1 MLPSFMNMTI
11 VRKRAS
17 VKTVRGSDVFDWSNT
32 DDITIPNC
40 LVEPG
45 GGSLSLDGRELGIMQ
60 GLTAILPPNADVKA
74 GDHIVYDGNIYE
86 IDGEPKMFS
95 LPTGTVTN
103 MQLNLKRWQG

>member
-1 MLPSFMNMTI
+1 MLPSFMTRTI
-11 VRKRAS
+11 PRKRAS

-32 DDITIPNC
+32 DDITILNC

-60 GLTAILPPNADVKA
+60 GLTAVLPPNSDVKA
-74 GDHIVYDGNIYE
+74 GDHIVYDGNTYE
-86 IDGEPKMFS
+86 IDGEPKIFS

>member
-17 VKTVRGSDVFDWSNT
+17 VKSVRGSEVFDWSKT
-32 DDITIPNC
+32 TDITIQNC

-60 GLTAILPPNADVKA
+60 GLTAILPPNSDVKA
-74 GDHIVYDGNIYE
+74 GDHIVYDGNTYE

>member
-1 MLPSFMNMTI
+1 MLPSFMTMSI
-11 VRKRAS
+11 LRKRAN
-17 VKTVRGSDVFDWSNT
+17 VTNVRGSEVFDWSKT
-32 DDITIPNC
+32 SDLTITGC

-60 GLTAILPPNADVKA
+60 GLTAILPPNSDVIA
-74 GDHIVYDGNIYE
+74 GDHIVYDGNTYE
-86 IDGEPKMFS
+86 IDGEPKLFS

>member
-17 VKTVRGSDVFDWSNT
+17 VKPVRGSDVFDWSKT

>member
-1 MLPSFMNMTI
+1 MLPSFMTMTI
-11 VRKRAS
+11 TRKRAIT
-17 VKTVRGSDVFDWSNT
+17 KTVRGSEVFDWTKTS
-32 DDITIPNC
+32 DVTINNC

-60 GLTAILPPNADVKA
+60 GLTAILPPNSDVKA
-74 GDHIVYDGNIYE
+74 GDHIVYDGNTYE
-86 IDGEPKMFS
+86 IDGEPKIFS

>member
-1 MLPSFMNMTI
+1 MLPSFMTMSIT
-11 VRKRAS
+11 RKRAS
-17 VKTVRGSDVFDWSNT
+17 KTTVRGSEVFDWSKT
-32 DDITIPNC
+32 SDITITGC

-60 GLTAILPPNADVKA
+60 GLTAILPPNSDVIA
-74 GDHIVYDGNIYE
+74 GDHIVYDGNTYE
-86 IDGEPKMFS
+86 IDGEPKLFS

>member
-1 MLPSFMNMTI
+1 MLPSFMTMTI
-11 VRKRAS
+11 TRKRAS
-17 VKTVRGSDVFDWSNT
+17 VTTSRGSEVFDWTKTT
-32 DDITIPNC
+32 DLTINNC

-74 GDHIVYDGNIYE
+74 GDHIVYDGNTYE
-86 IDGEPKMFS
+86 IDGEPKIFS

>member
-1 MLPSFMNMTI
+1 MTMTI

-17 VKTVRGSDVFDWSNT
+17 VKTVRGSDVFDWSKT
-32 DDITIPNC
+32 TDITIPNC

-45 GGSLSLDGRELGIMQ
+45 GGSLTLDGRELGIMQ
-60 GLTAILPPNADVKA
+60 GLTAILPPNSDVKA
-74 GDHIVYDGNIYE
+74 GDHIVYDGNDYE
-86 IDGEPKMFS
+86 IDREPKIFS